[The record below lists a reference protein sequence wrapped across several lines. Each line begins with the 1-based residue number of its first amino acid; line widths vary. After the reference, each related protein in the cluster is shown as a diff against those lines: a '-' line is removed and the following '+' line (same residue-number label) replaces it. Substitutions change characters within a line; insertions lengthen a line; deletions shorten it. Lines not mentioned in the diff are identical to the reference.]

1 MGRKA
6 NNHMN
11 SAMKTSVKKISMQ
24 TYLCL
29 ILSYFSHTNA
39 PKSKKKAKCNKQ
51 STSCME
57 KMCVQVWGFFAISL
71 KTIFVLTVIQKSQTV
86 FATKISFCS
95 SGKKKQPSQLFCT
108 TPLVCYLAFTEETPK
123 NQNPILFQ
131 NLRHS

>member
-6 NNHMN
+6 NNHVN

-95 SGKKKQPSQLFCT
+95 SGKKNNPHNCFVLLHQSVIQL
-108 TPLVCYLAFTEETPK
+108 LLRKHQK